1 MSRKQSLRRT
11 VAGIL
16 AVLTVTGNL
25 IAPTQIRI
33 PFSPENAITAEAS
46 TIRPRA
52 YTWDSGS
59 GTLTIT
65 GTVNLSYPN
74 NVDDDQDEV
83 LTIYS
88 SNNGYGTISKS
99 QVKHIVIA
107 STAVLPENC
116 QAMFQGYSNLEDV
129 VFAEYVDGTN
139 IRKMSAMFQNC
150 TSLKTVDMSGLIN
163 TQNLEYID
171 NIFDGCT
178 SLTSLDIS
186 NIDGRNMCEGKW
198 GYEGNYHPAVDAVQ
212 EAVKNCRSMND
223 LHISPEF
230 LHHCLI
236 NAQNNPYNPNNVN
249 TTIEDLLD
257 TLLSGNPKAEEFKA
271 QLLADYQAWYDSTYR
286 TDIRDAVVSGA
297 EGKEYDGTPV
307 SFSVTYNGTVLTE
320 GADYTITFKRDGL
333 TEVDSVK
340 DAGTYSYTVEGI
352 NDYREKITGNVVV
365 SPRTAELTWGVSSFY
380 YDGNTHCPT
389 AGVGNLVAGDECEVT
404 VTGGNKGYSNR
415 TYTGTARATALSNP
429 NYALP
434 SNVTHSYKIYHNE
447 LTGIT
452 ATGFEGDYDQ
462 AAHGINVNLGSNTGV
477 TVTYGLN
484 ENDIESFTAEQPSLV
499 DADTYTVYYKVS
511 KTNYADFIGSAT
523 VTINPIAADIVWGD
537 TATFVYNG
545 SAQAPTATATG
556 LLDGDTSDVVIE
568 GAATDVGSHTATAT
582 GFTNGNYFLPEP
594 SSKDF
599 TITEAEL
606 GDISAQ
612 GYTGT
617 YDGAEHTINV
627 TAPEGA
633 TVTYSETENGE
644 YSDTAPTLTDA
655 GSKTV
660 YYKVTKPNYN
670 PVSGSAVITIAP
682 RTLAVTWGETEFTY
696 DGTAQA
702 PEATLNTE
710 NVVEGETVEVN
721 VDGAQV
727 NAGDSYTA
735 TASLSSTNYVLPEDQ
750 ASCDFSIAKA
760 TAQIA
765 WTNTALIYN
774 GTEQAPS
781 AAVSGLIGE
790 DTCGVTVEGAEKNAG
805 DSYTATAS
813 LTNENYTIPEDQ
825 ASCPFSIAQLEAVLE
840 WTDTDLTYT
849 GEEQAPKATVSNL
862 VEGDTCDVNVT
873 GGQTAAGEYVATA
886 DALSNANYKLP
897 ADATQAFTIKAASM
911 EDVEAEGYTGTYDG
925 AAHGI
930 TVSAPE
936 GATITYAATA

>member
-46 TIRPRA
+46 KIVPSA
-52 YTWDSGS
+52 YTWDSS
-59 GTLTIT
+59 TGTLTIT
-65 GTVNLSYPN
+65 GNVELSYPN
-74 NVDDDQDEV
+74 NANNNQDEV
-83 LTIYS
+83 LNIYT
-88 SNNGYGTISKS
+88 SNNTGWFADQIDKS
-99 QVKHIVIA
+99 DVKHVIIA
-107 STAVLPENC
+107 STAVLPSNC
-116 QAMFQGYSNLEDV
+116 QAMFQEYSNLEDV

-150 TSLKTVDMSGLIN
+150 SKLKSVDMSGLIN

-186 NIDGRNMCEGKW
+186 NIDGSKMCQGQWRYSRVEQYQTGQL
-198 GYEGNYHPAVDAVQ
+198 YHPAIDALK
-212 EAVKNCRSMND
+212 EAVKNCNQMSD
-223 LHISPEF
+223 LNISPEF
-230 LHHCLI
+230 LDHCLI
-236 NAQNNPYNPNNVN
+236 NARAN
-249 TTIEDLLD
+249 TANSTNGSVTIEDVVD
-257 TLLSGNPKAEEFKA
+257 SLLSGNPNAATFRQ
-271 QLLADYQAWYDSTYR
+271 QLLDAYQAWYDSTYR

-320 GADYTITFKRDGL
+320 GTDYTITFKRDGL

-340 DAGTYSYTVEGI
+340 DAGIYSYTVEGI

-365 SPRTAELTWGVSSFY
+365 SPRTAELTWGVSSFF

-389 AGVGNLVAGDECEVT
+389 AGVGNLVEGDECEVT
-404 VTGGNKGYSNR
+404 VTGGSKGSR
-415 TYTGTARATALSNP
+415 RDTYNGTARATALSNP

-434 SNVTHSYKIYHNE
+434 SNVTHPYTIYHNE

-462 AAHGINVNLGSNTGV
+462 AAHGITVNLGSNTGV
-477 TVTYGLN
+477 AVTYGLN

-499 DADTYTVYYKVS
+499 DAGTYTVFYRVTKD
-511 KTNYADFIGSAT
+511 TYADFIGSAT

-537 TATFVYNG
+537 VTSFVYNG

-599 TITEAEL
+599 TITAAEL

-617 YDGAEHTINV
+617 YDGAEHTISV
-627 TAPEGA
+627 TAPDGA
-633 TVTYSETENGE
+633 AVTYSDTEDGE
-644 YSDTAPTLTDA
+644 YSETAPTLTDA

-660 YYKVTKPNYN
+660 YYKVSKPNYN
-670 PVSGSAVITIAP
+670 DVYGNAVITIAP
-682 RTLAVTWGETEFTY
+682 RTLAVTWGDTEFTY
-696 DGTAQA
+696 DGTEKC
-702 PEATLNTE
+702 PEATLDTA

-750 ASCDFSIAKA
+750 ASCDFLIAKA
-760 TAQIA
+760 VAQIT
-765 WTNTALIYN
+765 WTNTDLTYTGSA
-774 GTEQAPS
+774 QAPT
-781 AAVSGLIGE
+781 ATLSGLIGE
-790 DTCGVTVEGAEKNAG
+790 DTCEVTVEGAEKNAG

-813 LTNENYTIPEDQ
+813 LTNENYTIQEDQ
-825 ASCPFSIAQLEAVLE
+825 ASCPFSIAQLEAQLS
-840 WTDTDLTYT
+840 WTDTDLTYN

-862 VEGDTCDVNVT
+862 VEGDSCDVTVT
-873 GGQTAAGEYVATA
+873 GGQTVAGEYVAAATE
-886 DALSNANYKLP
+886 LSNANYKLP
-897 ADATQAFTIKAASM
+897 ENATQAFTIKAASM
-911 EDVEAEGYTGTYDG
+911 EDVTAVGYTGTYDG
-925 AAHGI
+925 EAHGI
-930 TVSAPE
+930 TV
-936 GATITYAATA
+936 

>member
-25 IAPTQIRI
+25 IAPTQLRI
-33 PFSPENAITAEAS
+33 PFTPENAITAEAS
-46 TIRPRA
+46 TITKNA

-65 GTVNLSYPN
+65 GTVNMSDPDMAAYN
-74 NVDDDQDEV
+74 YDEV
-83 LTIYS
+83 LTIYTGNS
-88 SNNGYGTISKS
+88 TGMFAGKINKS
-99 QVKHIVIA
+99 DVKHVIIA

-116 QAMFQGYSNLEDV
+116 QAMFQGYNKLEDV

-150 TSLKTVDMSGLIN
+150 TSLTSVDMSGLIN

-186 NIDGRNMCEGKW
+186 NIDGSKMCQGRWESTNGV
-198 GYEGNYHPAVDAVQ
+198 HPAVDAVQ
-212 EAVKNCRSMND
+212 QAVKNCRSMND

-230 LHHCLI
+230 LHNCLI
-236 NAQNNPYNPNNVN
+236 NAQNNPNNPNNVN

-333 TEVDSVK
+333 TEVENVK

-352 NDYREKITGNVVV
+352 NDYREKITGNVRVN
-365 SPRTAELTWGVSSFY
+365 PRTAELTWGVSSFY

-389 AGVGNLVAGDECEVT
+389 AGVGNLVEGDECEVT
-404 VTGGNKGYSNR
+404 VTGGSNR
-415 TYTGTARATALSNP
+415 SGTHTATASALSNS

-434 SNVTHSYKIYHNE
+434 SNHTHSYTIVKRQ
-447 LTGIT
+447 LSGIS

-462 AAHGINVNLGSNTGV
+462 AAHGINVNVGNNTGV

-499 DADTYTVYYKVS
+499 DAGTYTVFYRVTKQ
-511 KTNYADFIGSAT
+511 NYADFIGSAT
-523 VTINPIAADIVWGD
+523 VVINPIAADIVWGD
-537 TATFVYNG
+537 VTSFVYNG

-568 GAATDVGSHTATAT
+568 GAASDVGSHTATAT

-617 YDGAEHTINV
+617 YDGAEHTISV

-633 TVTYSETENGE
+633 TVTYSETEDGE
-644 YSDTAPTLTDA
+644 YSETAPTLTDA

-660 YYKVTKPNYN
+660 YYKVSKPNYN
-670 PVSGSAVITIAP
+670 DVYGNAVITIAP
-682 RTLAVTWGETEFTY
+682 RTLAVTWGDTEFTY
-696 DGTAQA
+696 DGTEKC
-702 PEATLNTE
+702 PEATLDTA

-760 TAQIA
+760 AAQIA
-765 WTNTALIYN
+765 WTNT
-774 GTEQAPS
+774 
-781 AAVSGLIGE
+781 
-790 DTCGVTVEGAEKNAG
+790 
-805 DSYTATAS
+805 
-813 LTNENYTIPEDQ
+813 
-825 ASCPFSIAQLEAVLE
+825 
-840 WTDTDLTYT
+840 DLTYT
-849 GEEQAPKATVSNL
+849 GSAQAPTATLSGL
-862 VEGDTCDVNVT
+862 IEGDT
-873 GGQTAAGEYVATA
+873 
-886 DALSNANYKLP
+886 
-897 ADATQAFTIKAASM
+897 
-911 EDVEAEGYTGTYDG
+911 
-925 AAHGI
+925 
-930 TVSAPE
+930 
-936 GATITYAATA
+936 